1 MNKWLWYFLVV
12 VAAVLLILSFL
23 KGNALLAV
31 LAFLLALFL
40 RRFYDSIPLP
50 KSIRERME
58 AAEGRSKDAVPPVN
72 STEKGQAA
80 VGHKNQNDRA
90 VQRP

>member
-1 MNKWLWYFLVV
+1 MNKWLWYLLV
-12 VAAVLLILSFL
+12 VAATVLLILSFL

-50 KSIRERME
+50 QSIRERME
-58 AAEGRSKDAVPPVN
+58 AAERRNKGAVPPVN
-72 STEKGQAA
+72 STEKGASSR
-80 VGHKNQNDRA
+80 RA
-90 VQRP
+90 QESE